1 MGGRIYI
8 QMLGGRSITVNGGY
22 TTNLYGIVMGREGL
36 CYGEAKV
43 ELKEWALGRLVFI
56 GQLVLCLVLIRKSVV
71 GR

>member
-1 MGGRIYI
+1 M
-8 QMLGGRSITVNGGY
+8 NGGY